1 MLLILHASEHAFGH
15 SDYSRTN
22 YVLYKLINVYIDMD
36 RFLLS
41 SLDCDMLLNIADWPP
56 KMDNKY

>member
-1 MLLILHASEHAFGH
+1 MHLDTQIIHEQIM
-15 SDYSRTN
+15 YCTN
-22 YVLYKLINVYIDMD
+22 IINVYIDMD

-56 KMDNKY
+56 KIDNKY